1 MRIVEAARGTCTF
14 MVPDFLPILTN
25 AIVAIRRVIH
35 ESPAACL
42 FTGITRAS
50 PAVVLQRAVADFEA
64 MRLGWPGAE
73 WARPGRCQIPGPFYG
88 EWIILP
94 IDHYPERQAE
104 LLNEFH
110 PRA

>member
-1 MRIVEAARGTCTF
+1 MKIVDAARGTTTF
-14 MVPDFLPILTN
+14 VECGFLPILTD
-25 AIVAIRRVIH
+25 AIVEIKWVIRQ
-35 ESPAACL
+35 SPAATL
-42 FTGITRAS
+42 FDGITRHS
-50 PAVVLQRAVADFEA
+50 PAERLKQAVADFEA

-94 IDHYPERQAE
+94 IDHYPERQEE

-110 PRA
+110 PRT